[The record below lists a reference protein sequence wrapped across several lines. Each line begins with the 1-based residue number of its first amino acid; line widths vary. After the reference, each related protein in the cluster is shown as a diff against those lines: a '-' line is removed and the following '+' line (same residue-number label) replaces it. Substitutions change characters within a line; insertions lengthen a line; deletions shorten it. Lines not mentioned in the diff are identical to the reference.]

1 MKNHSGYALQ
11 KKINL
16 KVQEQINQLG
26 STFTTKNDGWMNVL
40 TGLGVKGRDKN
51 VSTAYRLCSILSS
64 AELDQLY
71 RGDGFVKRVIELPAS
86 EMIRQGWKI
95 DGDIKD
101 EVNSKLE
108 EINAF
113 QKLTDLIKF
122 SRLYGG
128 ALIILGVAD
137 GRSLEMPVDE
147 NNIYDVCWLH
157 CFDRYVCY
165 SQDGTFEAN
174 LNSPNYG
181 YPNIYTV
188 NDVRTGNVFTVHHS
202 RILRMD
208 WATLP
213 PRQQSYNDGWADSC
227 LLSMY
232 QELKNYSTAF
242 ANCGLIIQDF
252 INNIMKIPDLGEKVA
267 SDCGNG
273 QVSKRLDVINLSKSV
288 ANMLVLDKEE
298 DLIKLTTNISGLPE
312 LLDRFML
319 TMSAVSGIPVSLL
332 FGRSAAGLNATG
344 DNDVRNFY
352 DLIKQ
357 WQEYKLKPCLEK
369 LIRYIFLSKNGPTNG
384 IEPQNWGIK
393 FTPLWQNTEEQIAL
407 IRRTV
412 AETDRI
418 YIESG
423 VIDPSEVAISRFGG
437 DTYSMETLIDVQSR
451 QNGYNQQETELLESE
466 KEIETKNSD
475 PNPTVGP
482 DFIQSN
488 IQEPRRVY

>member
-1 MKNHSGYALQ
+1 
-11 KKINL
+11 
-16 KVQEQINQLG
+16 
-26 STFTTKNDGWMNVL
+26 
-40 TGLGVKGRDKN
+40 
-51 VSTAYRLCSILSS
+51 RLCSILSY

-108 EINAF
+108 ELNAF
-113 QKLTDLIKF
+113 QKLNDLIKY

-128 ALIILGVAD
+128 ALLIIGVAD
-137 GRSLEMPVDE
+137 GRPLEEPVDE
-147 NNIYDVCWLH
+147 NNIQDVCWLH
-157 CFDRYVCY
+157 CFDRYVCF
-165 SQDGTFEAN
+165 SQDGTFEGN

-208 WATLP
+208 WAILP

-227 LLSMY
+227 IQSMY

-242 ANCGLIIQDF
+242 ANAGLIIQDYV
-252 INNIMKIPDLGEKVA
+252 NNVIKIPSLGEKIA
-267 SDCGNG
+267 SDCGDG
-273 QVSKRLDVINLSKSV
+273 VVSKRLDIINLSKSV

-298 DLIKLTTNISGLPE
+298 ELIKITTNISGLPE
-312 LLDRFML
+312 LLDRFMQ
-319 TMSAVSGIPVSLL
+319 TMSAVSGIPVTLL
-332 FGRSAAGLNATG
+332 FGRSAAGMNATG
-344 DNDVRNFY
+344 DNDIRNFY

-369 LIRYIFLSKNGPTNG
+369 LVKYIFLSKRGPTKG
-384 IEPQNWGIK
+384 IQPDNWGIK

-407 IRRTV
+407 MRRTI

-423 VIDPSEVAISRFGG
+423 VLDPNEVAISRFGG
-437 DTYSMETLIDVQSR
+437 DSYSMDTIIDVSLR
-451 QNGYNQQETELLESE
+451 EGGYNQKETELLESE
-466 KEIETKNSD
+466 KLLETEKSEPD
-475 PNPTVGP
+475 PTIGP
-482 DFIQSN
+482 DFMQSN
-488 IQEPRRVY
+488 IQEPRGIF